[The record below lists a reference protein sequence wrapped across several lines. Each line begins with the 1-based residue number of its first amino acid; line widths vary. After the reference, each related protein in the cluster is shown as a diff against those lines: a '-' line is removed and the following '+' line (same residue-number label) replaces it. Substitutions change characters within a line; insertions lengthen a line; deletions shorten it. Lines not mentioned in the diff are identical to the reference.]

1 MFLPPDGDYSVAAGD
16 TPLRPASRCRCGA
29 PRIFDP
35 YFTTK
40 EFGKGSGMGLAVV
53 HGIVQG

>member
-1 MFLPPDGDYSVAAGD
+1 VIILLRQA
-16 TPLRPASRCRCGA
+16 TPLCAQPRDVDAVRQ
-29 PRIFDP
+29 RIFDP